1 MEAINSTLQI
11 ITCCRISLYPEFKS
25 PSVNDAIFNSIV
37 LYIYNKTRKKEQSFN
52 HNVRWQ
58 YVVQTEN
65 ISFKTQTWSIYFF
78 LFLPLVRLL
87 CSINSVPLMH
97 GRVCSFYVPDF
108 WESTLAR
115 IYNNAF
121 FRSWHIHAVA
131 CALLE
136 NLCTQ

>member
-1 MEAINSTLQI
+1 MLCHFESKAKVKSPKRPYILLEAINSTLLI

-65 ISFKTQTWSIYFF
+65 ISFETQT
-78 LFLPLVRLL
+78 
-87 CSINSVPLMH
+87 
-97 GRVCSFYVPDF
+97 
-108 WESTLAR
+108 
-115 IYNNAF
+115 
-121 FRSWHIHAVA
+121 
-131 CALLE
+131 
-136 NLCTQ
+136 